1 MKIIIHRG
9 TDQIGGCVTE
19 YEYNGF
25 RLFVD
30 YGEQLLGAKK
40 SVPLEIDGLTKGDLS
55 KSALLI
61 THYHGDHIGCIKDLP
76 KELPI
81 YMGRLGKDIQLAL
94 SEHLS
99 YVDGEQN
106 LIIER
111 LNATNSFIPRHPFA
125 FGDFS
130 ITPITIDH
138 SAFDAYSFVIEANG
152 IKVLHTGDFR
162 MHGFRS
168 KKMKEMIEKFIGRV
182 DYVVCE
188 GTNVARPNSA
198 SLSERELQCQ
208 FEAAFKQKGGHI
220 VFLSSTNID
229 RLFSLYHAALKA
241 EMPFFVDAY
250 QKKIMDVVAD
260 SDSLWG
266 KARLYNYGKY
276 HPIVLQR
283 EGNDFKVNEKFKTA
297 LAKNGYV
304 LIARANER
312 FYKLI
317 EKLPC
322 GKTKYLSMWKG
333 YLDETKE
340 AYNDML
346 AKSLGKN
353 YKYLHT
359 SGHCDMNDMRA
370 FFTMLQP
377 KAIIPIHTDNPDG
390 FVEIFGKE
398 WHVVKLHDGDT
409 FSTNTANIEHH

>member
-1 MKIIIHRG
+1 MKITIHRG

-30 YGEQLLGAKK
+30 YGEQLPGAKK
-40 SVPLEIDGLTKGDLS
+40 SPPLEIEGLTKGDLS

-81 YMGRLGKDIQLAL
+81 YMGKLGKDIQLAL

-99 YVDGEQN
+99 CVDGEQN

-111 LNATNSFIPRHPFA
+111 LNVTKSFIPGHPFA
-125 FGDFS
+125 LGDFR
-130 ITPITIDH
+130 ITPVAIDH

-168 KKMKEMIEKFIGRV
+168 KKLKEVIDKYIGRV

-188 GTNVARPNSA
+188 GTNVTRSD
-198 SLSERELQCQ
+198 SKLLSERELQDQ
-208 FEAAFKQKGGHI
+208 FKAAFRQKGGHI
-220 VFLSSTNID
+220 IYLSSTNID
-229 RLFSLYHAALKA
+229 RLFSLYHAALSA
-241 EMPFFVDAY
+241 GLSFFVDDY
-250 QKKIMDVVAD
+250 QNKIMNIVTD
-260 SDSLWG
+260 SNSLWG
-266 KARLYNYGKY
+266 KAGLYNYGKY
-276 HPIVLQR
+276 LPKELLR
-283 EGNDFKVNEKFKTA
+283 EGNDFIVNDKFK
-297 LAKNGYV
+297 AKYGKQGYV
-304 LIARANER
+304 LIARANEM
-312 FYKLI
+312 FYRLI

-322 GKTKYLSMWKG
+322 EKTKYLSMWKG
-333 YLDETKE
+333 YIDETRGT
-340 AYNDML
+340 YNEML
-346 AKSLGKN
+346 AKSLGKD

-377 KAIIPIHTDNPDG
+377 KAIIPIHTDNPNR
-390 FVEIFGKE
+390 FAEMFGNE
-398 WHVVKLHDGDT
+398 WHVIRLHDGET
-409 FSTNTANIEHH
+409 FSTNAIDI